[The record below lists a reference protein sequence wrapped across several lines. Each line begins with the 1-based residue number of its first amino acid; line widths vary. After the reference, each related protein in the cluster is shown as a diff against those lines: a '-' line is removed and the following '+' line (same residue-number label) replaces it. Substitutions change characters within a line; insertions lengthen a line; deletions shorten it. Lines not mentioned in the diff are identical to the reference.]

1 MRRHGRRRVFATI
14 ATLVP
19 ALTMT
24 LGLSLSLPASAEF
37 PEKPIEFII
46 PFGAGG
52 GADIEGRLLAKE
64 MSKRLGVNVV
74 PINKPGA
81 GGAVTYTHVKNATPD
96 GYTVAWASTSILT
109 TTNIGNVP
117 FKHDAL
123 DHLGRVEWQPMPFAV
138 KGDSRWNSFED
149 FANECRANP
158 GTLKVANSGTGSAT
172 HLAAIA
178 VAEAIGCEV
187 VHLPVGI
194 KRRNA
199 SVLSGEADAMI
210 APLTGAVKLAAAQKI
225 RLLAV
230 PSRERNA
237 VIPDVPTTAEL
248 GYASELALF
257 RSLSVPKGT
266 PDAVKA
272 KLADAMIEAAR
283 SDAFMELA
291 TQKGFTVDPMVG
303 GDFDTLLAAEDG
315 KVVDIMK
322 SAGLYQS
329 KAK

>member
-1 MRRHGRRRVFATI
+1 MGN
-14 ATLVP
+14 
-19 ALTMT
+19 
-24 LGLSLSLPASAEF
+24 
-37 PEKPIEFII
+37 
-46 PFGAGG
+46 
-52 GADIEGRLLAKE
+52 
-64 MSKRLGVNVV
+64 RLGVNVV
-74 PINKPGA
+74 PINKPDA
-81 GGAVTYTHVKNATPD
+81 GGAVTYTHVKNAPPD
-96 GYTVAWASTSILT
+96 GYTLAWASTSILT

-138 KGDSRWNSFED
+138 KGDARWGSFED

-158 GTLKVANSGTGSAT
+158 GTLKVANSGIGSAT

-178 VAEAIGCEV
+178 IVEAIGCEV

-199 SVLSGEADAMI
+199 SVLSGEADAMV
-210 APLTGAVKLAAAQKI
+210 APLTGAVKLAAANKI

-230 PSRERNA
+230 PSANRNA

-248 GYASELALF
+248 GFGAELNLF

-266 PDAVKA
+266 PDEVKA
-272 KLADAMIEAAR
+272 KLAAAMIEAAQ

-291 TQKGFTVDPMVG
+291 AQKGFTVEPMVG
-303 GDFDTLLAAEDG
+303 GDFDALLAAQDA
-315 KVVDIMK
+315 KVVGIMK

-329 KAK
+329 KTN